1 MGEKTTTRCPAMDSP
16 FKRQVYS
23 LELSLNMLREKN
35 GPSDLAYFTGE
46 FLAHFELLLP
56 SFYCVKPAAGTALFR
71 KKELVQGAAAAK
83 LEYEKFRTALA
94 AAKDWKSYV
103 PRLRTYAW
111 LLTEKEQATVEDAV
125 KKSVRERASTFSL
138 APIEDASAELK
149 DASAKPAKTAAE
161 CETLAVFALTPSKP
175 STAAS
180 SSSAVAS
187 PLTKSENAKH
197 DMKD

>member
-1 MGEKTTTRCPAMDSP
+1 MP
-16 FKRQVYS
+16 
-23 LELSLNMLREKN
+23 N
-35 GPSDLAYFTGE
+35 
-46 FLAHFELLLP
+46 
-56 SFYCVKPAAGTALFR
+56 FYCVKPAAGTALFK

-83 LEYEKFRTALA
+83 LEYEKVRTALA

-125 KKSVRERASTFSL
+125 KKSVRERASTFNL
-138 APIEDASAELK
+138 VPIEDASVELK
-149 DASAKPAKTAAE
+149 DASAKPAKTAAD
-161 CETLAVFALTPSKP
+161 CEALAVFALTPSKP

-180 SSSAVAS
+180 SSSAAAS

-197 DMKD
+197 DMKDKLRGLWKTTHKSAKNTK